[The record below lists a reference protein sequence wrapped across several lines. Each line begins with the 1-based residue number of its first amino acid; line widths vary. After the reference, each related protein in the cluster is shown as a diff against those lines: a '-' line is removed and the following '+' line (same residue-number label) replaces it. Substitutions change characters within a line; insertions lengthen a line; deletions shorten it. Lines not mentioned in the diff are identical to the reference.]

1 MANILKFD
9 GASCTDN
16 KRFTFEV
23 DDPLSEIILN
33 GTYYFESLGQIPSGC
48 YTVTGNIIPSS
59 GPVNMILGD
68 TYTGCLDCLTGTSL
82 YVLVGY
88 CPPNRNVDLYPLP
101 ISAFTGTVD
110 IDQTYYISLIYR
122 GKEFTSCFYIN
133 KFLPEYDGA
142 IAEVTSVPLLEDD
155 CDTCFNENSF
165 VYEVTDCLE
174 GNSTYIQLSSG
185 DYVGNLITYYDPS
198 LLQQFCGVVGDIID
212 TIPNVTLVAD
222 LGLFLDDKQCEECL
236 DQVAD
241 KRIITNCLNGTESVV
256 WASTLFGS
264 EDFSNLSYEL
274 GCYDIGDLTESGV
287 TITSFLNFD
296 PQPSCTDCIECTGIQ
311 YDYSSCTNTG
321 PISSFTPVYLGTS
334 ITLTPGFNGPFTGTT
349 DSINGF
355 GATFYVEVDG
365 GGVYLDT
372 SISENGVR
380 YNIGDTI
387 VIDGSLF
394 GGVTG
399 DDDVTITVTNVTLSG
414 SVISYQY
421 VENPISTTLYVPWLN
436 DCVEIT
442 SYSNPIVSTTY
453 PIYSFNSLSDC
464 ETCGLS
470 DNFVWLGESCSDGSQ
485 AIITT
490 TNGFT
495 LGDIVKV
502 NRGSV
507 EFDCYTL
514 VSPYDPSMGIYDTYN
529 SLTNNAYQTCGECT
543 LNSRIN
549 ISIAECDGSNQQY
562 VSISLDDW
570 FTFTNFGYTTFN
582 TNQYNTSKCY
592 NVINTCPINGD
603 YPKINILSFY
613 FNCDECVFD
622 NTRQPRS
629 ANTETVICYT
639 CLSDVNNGNAFYYT
653 NSVPHPVYTDGYGT
667 PVTQLDMVTLGGVNG
682 LNN

>member
-1 MANILKFD
+1 MANILKFEVI
-9 GASCTDN
+9 GCGNDN
-16 KRFTFEV
+16 KFTFTV
-23 DDPLSEIILN
+23 DDPLSAITFG
-33 GTYYFESLGQIPSGC
+33 GTYYFQSLGLIPSGC
-48 YTVTGNIIPSS
+48 YTVGDVITPILDPEVS
-59 GPVNMILGD
+59 NMILGD
-68 TYTGCLDCLTGTSL
+68 TYTGCLDCLNGTSL
-82 YVLVGY
+82 YVLVGF
-88 CPPNRNVDLYPLP
+88 CPPIENQDLYPLP

-110 IDQTYYISLIYR
+110 IDQTYYITFTYN
-122 GKEFTSCFYIN
+122 GKEFTSCFYIS
-133 KFLPEYDGA
+133 KFLPEYDGP
-142 IAEVTSVPLLEDD
+142 IAEVTSVPLLQDSCE
-155 CDTCFNENSF
+155 TCFTGNSF
-165 VYEVTDCLE
+165 VYEVIDCLE
-174 GNSTYIQLSSG
+174 GSSKYIQLPNG

-198 LLQQFCGVVGDIID
+198 LLQQFCGVVGKIND

-222 LGLFLDDKQCEECL
+222 LGPYVDDPAQCDRCL
-236 DQVAD
+236 DNVAD
-241 KRIITNCLNGTESVV
+241 KRIITNCINGTESVV
-256 WASTLFGS
+256 WASTLLGS

-321 PISSFTPVYLGTS
+321 PITTFTPVYLGTS
-334 ITLTPGFNGPFTGTT
+334 ITLTPGVNGPFTGTT

-355 GATFYVEVDG
+355 GAMFYVEVDA
-365 GGVYLDT
+365 GGVYFDT
-372 SISENGVR
+372 SMSNNGVR
-380 YNIGDTI
+380 YEIGDTI

-394 GGVTG
+394 GGISG

-421 VENPISTTLYVPWLN
+421 VENPISTTLYVPWLY

-442 SYSNPIVSTTY
+442 SYSNPTEGPP
-453 PIYSFNSLSDC
+453 PIYSFNSLIDC
-464 ETCGLS
+464 ETCDFS

-529 SLTNNAYQTCGECT
+529 SLTNDAYQICDEC
-543 LNSRIN
+543 LLSSRVN

-562 VSISLDDW
+562 VSVSLSDY
-570 FTFTNFGYTTFN
+570 FMFYNFGYTTFN
-582 TNQYNTSKCY
+582 INEYDKCY
-592 NVINTCPINGD
+592 VVINTCPINGD
-603 YPKINILSFY
+603 YPEINIRSFY
-613 FNCDECVFD
+613 FNCDDCVFD
-622 NTRQPRS
+622 NTIQPRS
-629 ANTETVICYT
+629 SGIEVEVCIVLCDESVV
-639 CLSDVNNGNAFYYT
+639 LVNP
-653 NSVPHPVYTDGYGT
+653 PHPVWTDNYGT
-667 PVTQLDMVTLGGVNG
+667 EVTQLSAITLGGING